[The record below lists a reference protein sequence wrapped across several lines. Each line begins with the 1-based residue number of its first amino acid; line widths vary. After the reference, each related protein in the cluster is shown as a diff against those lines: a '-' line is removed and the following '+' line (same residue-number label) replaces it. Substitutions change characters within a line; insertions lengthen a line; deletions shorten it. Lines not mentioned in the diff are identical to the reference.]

1 MNTRLFVRI
10 LLMVVLFIPLCA
22 TAQNLPQWPQ
32 TRTINAGET
41 AWFTIPVTRTGP
53 ATLTLTWKNGPLTAK
68 VITPGN
74 MTIPV
79 ATISSPMSVPL
90 NITPDEVQ
98 KGPLWALALTVP
110 PNIRLAAPVE
120 ATLNF
125 QGPVVDMPA
134 LQAYS
139 SRMASMRTI
148 STSNDTV
155 VKFEQQVQQEIIAN
169 QQAITTQIETQKLNL
184 SRQFLS
190 SVRVTPAVTQTINR
204 SLPGNLIQTQQPV
217 ATGNTTQPA
226 PSAYL
231 NSVNPSQTSIGVWI
245 TLTGQYFT
253 PNDQAFFIAETGAEI
268 PAAIKF
274 ASATTLLAQ
283 VPAMGEPSNT
293 LRTVSICLKSIVNGT
308 AVKSNSIPFQLLPPP
323 AITSLDRGSGLPGE
337 SLLVN
342 GVGFQNPK
350 VHFQQPAGGQ
360 DYVVS
365 PKANEW
371 SAGQIYVTLPV
382 IPLVPINGMQLN
394 VTVETNGLRSTP
406 KLFTMMPVIEEKVLT
421 EIAWKNFQA
430 QDTNDRA
437 YVQNGCAYL
446 VHYAEGVFDWHWS
459 TEYIA
464 PTVTLRNGWRV
475 DRIETTSRA
484 EFVDYV
490 HGHVTLGVPAVTA
503 SDLTVKV
510 DWWVRS
516 QGGVYATVAYIIK
529 GPKGV
534 PYK

>member
-1 MNTRLFVRI
+1 MNKHLFTGMLFV
-10 LLMVVLFIPLCA
+10 VVALFSICA

-32 TRTINAGET
+32 ARTINPGET

-53 ATLTLTWKNGPLTAK
+53 VTLTLAWKNGPLTAK

-74 MTIPV
+74 LTIPV
-79 ATISSPMSVPL
+79 ALTTSPMNVPL
-90 NITPDEVQ
+90 NITADEVQ

-110 PNIRLAAPVE
+110 QNARLAAPVE
-120 ATLNF
+120 ATVNF
-125 QGPVVDMPA
+125 EGPMVDIPV

-139 SRMASMRTI
+139 SRMASMRTT
-148 STSNDTV
+148 STYNDAV
-155 VKFEQQVQQEIIAN
+155 VKFEQQVQQKIIAN

-190 SVRVTPAVTQTINR
+190 SVRVAPAVTQTIN
-204 SLPGNLIQTQQPV
+204 SILPSNLTQAQAV
-217 ATGNTTQPA
+217 TAGSVNLLA
-226 PSAYL
+226 PSPVIS
-231 NSVNPSQTSIGVWI
+231 SVNPSQTSIGIWVA
-245 TLTGQYFT
+245 LNGQNFT
-253 PNDQAFFIAETGAEI
+253 PNDQVFFITETGSEI
-268 PAAIKF
+268 PAAKQYKRP
-274 ASATTLLAQ
+274 TVLHAQ
-283 VPAMGEPSNT
+283 GPAMGEPSNT
-293 LRTVSICLKSIVNGT
+293 LRTVSICLKSIVNGA
-308 AVKSNSIPFQLLPPP
+308 AVKSNSVSFQLLPPP

-360 DYVVS
+360 DYIVS
-365 PKANEW
+365 PKFNEW

-394 VTVETNGLRSTP
+394 VTVETNGLRSAP
-406 KLFTMMPVIEEKVLT
+406 RLFTMMPILEEKVLT
-421 EIAWKNFQA
+421 EIAWKNFKA
-430 QDTNDRA
+430 QDSNDRG
-437 YVQNGCAYL
+437 YVQDGYAYL
-446 VHYAEGVFDWHWS
+446 VHYAEGIFDWHWS

-490 HGHVTLGVPAVTA
+490 HGHVTLGVPPVTA

>member
-1 MNTRLFVRI
+1 MNKRLFVRI
-10 LLMVVLFIPLCA
+10 LMMFVVFIPLCA

-53 ATLTLTWKNGPLTAK
+53 VTLTLTWKNGPVTAK

-74 MTIPV
+74 MQIPV
-79 ATISSPMSVPL
+79 ALTTSPMNVPI
-90 NITPDEVQ
+90 NITADEVQ
-98 KGPLWALALTVP
+98 KGPLWALALIVP
-110 PNIRLAAPVE
+110 SNIRLAAPVE

-125 QGPVVDMPA
+125 QGPMVDLPV

-139 SRMASMRTI
+139 SRMASMRTS
-148 STSNDTV
+148 STSNDAV
-155 VKFEQQVQQEIIAN
+155 IKFEQQVQQKITAN
-169 QQAITTQIETQKLNL
+169 QQAQTMQIETQKLNL
-184 SRQFLS
+184 SRQFFS
-190 SVRVTPAVTQTINR
+190 SVSVNPAISQTINR
-204 SLPGNLIQTQQPV
+204 SLPGNLIQTQQPA

-231 NSVNPSQTSIGVWI
+231 NSVNPSQTSIGMWVI
-245 TLTGQYFT
+245 LAGQNFT
-253 PNDQAFFIAETGAEI
+253 PNDQVFFIAETGAEI
-268 PAAIKF
+268 PAAVKF
-274 ASATTLLAQ
+274 QSPTSLQAQ
-283 VPAMGEPSNT
+283 VPAMGEPTNT
-293 LRTVSICLKSIVNGT
+293 LRTVSICLKSMVNGT
-308 AVKSNSIPFQLLPPP
+308 AFKSNLIPFQLLPPP

-342 GVGFQNPK
+342 GLGFQNPK

-382 IPLVPINGMQLN
+382 IPLVPINGIQLN
-394 VTVETNGLRSTP
+394 VTVETNGLRSAP
-406 KLFTMMPVIEEKVLT
+406 KLFTLMPIMEEKVLG
-421 EIAWKNFQA
+421 EVAWKDFKQHNRGDKSSNWAGFA
-430 QDTNDRA
+430 GVEHYADTFDF
-437 YVQNGCAYL
+437 QNG
-446 VHYAEGVFDWHWS
+446 
-459 TEYIA
+459 TETIA
-464 PTVTLRNGWRV
+464 PTVTLRNGWKV
-475 DRIETTSRA
+475 VRIDIRSE
-484 EFVDYV
+484 VLYYDYIN
-490 HGHVTLGVPAVTA
+490 GHVDFAVPPVTA

-510 DWWVRS
+510 DWWVRCE
-516 QGGVYATVAYIIK
+516 GYVYAGVSYIIK